1 MEVKIGRKK
10 IILVIIAKEMDGNKH
25 NNMSIIKMNGIELY
39 RHIDKWIEEGN
50 EIEKHK
56 IESDEIPAF
65 YQSIIMEDIVNVED
79 LIHRFQY
86 GNNISTID
94 KHNLGMKNK
103 PISPN
108 NLTRFVIEI
117 SHLIIIAHG
126 SLNGKC
132 IWLSQRD
139 PKIYSDKYKKKIMGE
154 CENHNTINKLNI
166 PILSRAISPYMMPD
180 ATIYLNICYSN
191 KLYIAQ
197 DISDAFGRNVYASST
212 AIETKRDGGETDLTV
227 NINKSLV
234 GNKLERLSSGG
245 PVNVE
250 YSQKNDALILVT
262 PKKPYEKPVG
272 IMKDA
277 PPIVVDSVEDVE
289 RALQLAISNFDR
301 ESISSLILKR
311 DEDRVYTYESDVID
325 FSKYNLIL
333 DSEIIKLSSDDSISD
348 EVLETIL
355 QSLQKEREEEIVN
368 EDFTKFNLYYE
379 SNNKNMIY
387 ELLTIKDKL
396 FNLVTLIEL
405 IELVRRDLLP
415 LELLE
420 QLYAIQHNRFKMKR
434 VSKVKLSNPKSIGFR
449 SIEDY
454 HIILKINNFLA
465 ETEDIIFLK
474 ELMEKVLFPYNS
486 PNDLLELHCP
496 ISGEV
501 LKILS
506 WDLNICPW
514 LKEKLEQRIYELEQI
529 DIDYSRNSELDLEDI
544 KRFEDVEQFSEYVC
558 SPDHKYEP
566 LKCLNPEYPCYDIA
580 SDRCLDYSGNLII

>member
-108 NLTRFVIEI
+108 NLTRFDIEI

-126 SLNGKC
+126 SPNGKC

-379 SNNKNMIY
+379 GNNKNMIY

-544 KRFEDVEQFSEYVC
+544 ERFEDVEQFSEYVC

-566 LKCLNPEYPCYDIA
+566 LKCLNPEYPCYDIE